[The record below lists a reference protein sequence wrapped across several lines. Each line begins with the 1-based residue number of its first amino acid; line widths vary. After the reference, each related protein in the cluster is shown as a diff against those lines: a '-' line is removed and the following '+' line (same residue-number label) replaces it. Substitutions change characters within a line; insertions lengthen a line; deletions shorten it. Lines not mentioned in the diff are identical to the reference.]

1 MRVVG
6 STSST
11 LACTCQSCLRG
22 TLTKYHEDQF
32 DDSDEDEEDGD
43 NCDGDFDDDY
53 HGDEVDVDDDGT
65 LAGSHLHRGS
75 WASLLQGIPERF
87 SSEDFHLKVFIKKF
101 SFSSISSWLDTV
113 KKKSGRPFCL
123 TLAQC
128 VCLKIG
134 TPQPQQCFLSQ
145 FYLLLSGAEIELAFC
160 HCKGKEG

>member
-1 MRVVG
+1 MRVVR

-32 DDSDEDEEDGD
+32 DDSDEEEEDD

-75 WASLLQGIPERF
+75 WASLLQGRPGG
-87 SSEDFHLKVFIKKF
+87 FHRQLNHYHT
-101 SFSSISSWLDTV
+101 LDTAV
-113 KKKSGRPFCL
+113 WH
-123 TLAQC
+123 
-128 VCLKIG
+128 
-134 TPQPQQCFLSQ
+134 
-145 FYLLLSGAEIELAFC
+145 LLLFPEE
-160 HCKGKEG
+160 